1 MQDNLN
7 HQNIILTYLND
18 PENETLIQQ
27 VSEFRAQSEDNELY
41 FKQIEK
47 IWNASA
53 NLKPLYELNS
63 SASVQKLSS
72 RLIPH
77 TLPKTK
83 HNYLWLRIA
92 AAIVLV
98 SALSVWIYSEKFSV
112 QELVKETT
120 NQVDSVVLSDG
131 SKIMLAKN
139 SAIKFPDRFKGKT
152 REISLLSG
160 EAFFKVHRDPKH
172 PFQVAIGH
180 SKVSVLGTSFNI
192 HYSKTKINVSVK
204 TGKVSFLPNSVS
216 RPSILIAGQ
225 AISYN
230 LKENTVEK
238 LDGANANAWL
248 TKELHFVDMP
258 LNKVCEELSSYY
270 GVKIVLQETIRTAKK
285 FNANFKGSSLEEV
298 LTVLNETYK
307 IQINKRDSLITIKSK

>member
-7 HQNIILTYLND
+7 HQNIILNHLND

-27 VSEFRAQSEDNELY
+27 VSEFRAQSEENELY
-41 FKQIEK
+41 FKQIER
-47 IWNASA
+47 IWEASA
-53 NLKPLYELNS
+53 NLKPLFELNS
-63 SASVQKLSS
+63 SASVHKLNS
-72 RLIPH
+72 RLISPA
-77 TLPKTK
+77 LPKTK
-83 HNYLWLRIA
+83 YNYLWLRTA

-120 NQVDSVVLSDG
+120 NQVDSVLLSDG
-131 SKIMLAKN
+131 SKIILAKN
-139 SAIKFPDRFKGKT
+139 SAVKFPDRFNGKT

-160 EAFFKVHRDPKH
+160 EAFFKIHRDPKH
-172 PFQVAIGH
+172 PFHVAIGH

-192 HYSKTKINVSVK
+192 NYSKIKINVSVK

-248 TKELHFVDMP
+248 TRELHFVDMP
-258 LNKVCEELSSYY
+258 LNKVCEELSAYY
-270 GVKIVLQETIRTAKK
+270 GVKIVLQETIHTAKK
-285 FNANFKGSSLEEV
+285 FNANFKESSLEEV

-307 IQINKRDSLITIKSK
+307 IQINKSDSLITIKSK